1 MMERIIMQQQPICA
15 TLLEI
20 KRGDLMPS
28 EDEFAAMESFIKILK
43 PLVEI
48 TETMGGQNGSPFQL
62 YAHFYTSYFTFLLT
76 QLQMIRILKNRL
88 KNL

>member
-1 MMERIIMQQQPICA
+1 MQQQPICA

-48 TETMGGQNGSPFQL
+48 TETMGGQKWVTILAVGP
-62 YAHFYTSYFTFLLT
+62 FYTSYFTFLLT
-76 QLQMIRILKNRL
+76 QLQMICILKNRL